1 MKTQFRRS
9 RWLAVGM
16 LLAVPMFL
24 QGSTK
29 NVPKSLEEQVRHEL
43 VMLPFYNVFDNLA
56 FSVDGSKVTLMGQV
70 VRPVLKSDAENVVK
84 RIPSVTSVTNEI
96 EVLPLSPF
104 DNSIRWRELRAI
116 YRQPALQRYAL
127 GAIPAIHIIVDN
139 GNVTLEGVVA
149 NQMDKN
155 IAGITAN
162 GVFGVF
168 KVTNNLRMG

>member
-1 MKTQFRRS
+1 MKAQFGRS

-24 QGSTK
+24 QASTSTA
-29 NVPKSLEEQVRHEL
+29 PKSLEEQVRHEL

-70 VRPVLKSDAENVVK
+70 VRPTLKSDAENVVK
-84 RIPSVTSVTNEI
+84 RIPGVTSVTNEI

-116 YRQPALQRYAL
+116 YSQSALQRYAL
-127 GAIPAIHIIVDN
+127 GPIPSIHIIVDN

-155 IAGITAN
+155 IANIVAN

-168 KVTNNLRMG
+168 KVTNNLRIG